1 MIKLLICILVGAV
14 IGFSLFG
21 IADSVVECLGG
32 DKHDA

>member
-1 MIKLLICILVGAV
+1 MLLNCIFIGAV

-32 DKHDA
+32 EENEE